1 MSSKE
6 RWRIDLEKYIYI
18 KYIIITTKKKELI
31 KNKEKMLVNVRLES
45 EKQIGTKNTMA
56 NFLVIKF

>member
-18 KYIIITTKKKELI
+18 KYIIITTKKKRITMVI

-45 EKQIGTKNTMA
+45 EKQIGTKNTS
-56 NFLVIKF
+56 